1 MYAATGLTPSLEVEV
16 EDVEDGDSGEE
27 EGEERSDGEEEL
39 EEVLLRGVDSTATT
53 GSLSSSGTLLLRSSS
68 CCDSNNVTSFSTE
81 AGKRQMQSEHIKP
94 VKITFGLQSGVI
106 ITFSRQ

>member
-39 EEVLLRGVDSTATT
+39 EDVLLRGVDSTATT
-53 GSLSSSGTLLLRSSS
+53 GSL
-68 CCDSNNVTSFSTE
+68 
-81 AGKRQMQSEHIKP
+81 
-94 VKITFGLQSGVI
+94 
-106 ITFSRQ
+106 